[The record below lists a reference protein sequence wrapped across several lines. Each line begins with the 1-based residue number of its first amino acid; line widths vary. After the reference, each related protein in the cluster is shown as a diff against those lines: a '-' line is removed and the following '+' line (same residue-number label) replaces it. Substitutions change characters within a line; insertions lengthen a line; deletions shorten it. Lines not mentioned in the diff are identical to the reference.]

1 MRTKRILAMA
11 AMAMMAVA
19 MWAQQCPVSVKWRVG
34 ENQARTFTAYIT
46 IKNISGETLDGGW
59 ALYYNKFSNTI
70 KMADGQPLD
79 LKPVVNFNYVCLSPN
94 ESYKPLKPGE
104 ELTVTVVSGGSF
116 RNISDKPD
124 GMHFVAEPGGK
135 AVAVKVDVA
144 PLENYNQFSVS
155 RFQNYADGNYV
166 YKQNAMS
173 NPDNQ
178 DCDVSEFAVMPMP
191 KEITLNAKGERIDVP
206 SEVAVVSKSVYLTNA
221 KNYLLRQ
228 LQRLGVSDEAKA
240 KFKITLDL
248 EPAISDNREYYVLE
262 VGKKG
267 IGITGQSAEAVLN
280 GVKTL
285 SSVLEF
291 MNCKQISCARVVD
304 YPDFHYRGMMLDIS
318 RNFTP
323 YADLLD
329 FIDRLAEYKVNVLQ
343 LHFCDDEA
351 WRLEIPGLPELTE
364 VGARKGYTLNDYE
377 AGFMMQTYAG
387 SGNPDDGK
395 APANGFITRS
405 QFVEMLKYA
414 HERGVKIIPEI
425 ETPGHARAA
434 IVAMRYRYKKYI
446 DTDAQKAN
454 YYRCYDLD
462 DKGRYESAQG
472 FGDNVL
478 NVAEPGT
485 YQLIMKVVREMQKMY
500 AEAGLR
506 LDVVHLGGDEVAKGC
521 WDNSPKVKQ
530 LMKENGFKNE
540 RDVAEHYFVTISKW
554 LAEQGIKVEGWQE
567 VSTGHSDEYNAKV
580 NPRLAGVNV
589 WSTIGSRDT
598 IAYSLANRGV
608 PVILSNVGNLYLDMV
623 YRMHEYE
630 NGLTWGGCVDEIT
643 SFETLPFNIYRSVRT
658 TYNGNEVNLDKA
670 AQGKPDILRKDC
682 ILGLQAQLWA
692 ETIRDYGM
700 VQEYVFPKIF
710 GLVERSWNASPEW
723 GEGSLNNEKYLA
735 DRAAYSMRIGRR
747 ELPHLN
753 RVGASFHLA
762 QPGAVV
768 ENGMLKVNTPFSG
781 VEVRYTFDGAEP
793 TEQSPLWTAPVAVP
807 DDVKQIKAKAYYLG
821 KTSVT
826 TRLMI
831 K

>member
-1 MRTKRILAMA
+1 MA
-11 AMAMMAVA
+11 LVAVA
-19 MWAQQCPVSVKWRVG
+19 MWAQQCPVSVRWQMG
-34 ENQARTFTAYIT
+34 ENSRRSFSAYFT
-46 IKNISGETLDGGW
+46 IKNTGSETLGNRW
-59 ALYYNKFSNTI
+59 ALYYNKFSNNI
-70 KMADGQPLD
+70 KMAEGQPLD
-79 LKPVVNFNYVCLSPN
+79 LKPVVNYNYVCLSPN
-94 ESYKPLKPGE
+94 DRYKPLAPGE
-104 ELTVTVVSGGSF
+104 EITVEVVSGGNF

-135 AVAVKVDVA
+135 ALAVQVEVA
-144 PLENYNQFSVS
+144 PLEEYKQFGVS
-155 RFQNYADGNYV
+155 GFKNYADGNYV
-166 YKQNAMS
+166 YRQNALS
-173 NPDNQ
+173 NPESNL
-178 DCDVSEFAVMPMP
+178 DCDVSEYAVMPMP
-191 KEITLNAKGERIDVP
+191 KQVTLNAKGERVDVP
-206 SEVAVVSKSVYLTNA
+206 AEVAVVSKSAYLTNA
-221 KNYLLRQ
+221 KNYLVRQ
-228 LQRLGVSDEAKA
+228 LQRLGVSDVAKA
-240 KFKITLDL
+240 KFKITLSI
-248 EPAISDNREYYVLE
+248 EPAVSENREAYVLE

-267 IGITGQSAEAVLN
+267 ITVAGQSAEGVLN

-285 SSVLEF
+285 TSVLEF

-318 RNFTP
+318 RNFIP
-323 YADLLD
+323 YNDLLD

-364 VGARKGYTLNDYE
+364 VGARKGHTLNDYE

-395 APANGFITRS
+395 APANGYITRS

-446 DTDAQKAN
+446 DTDEQKAN
-454 YYRCYDLD
+454 YYRCFDLD

-485 YQLIMKVVREMQKMY
+485 YRLLMKVVRELQNMY
-500 AEAGLR
+500 ADAGQR
-506 LDVVHLGGDEVAKGC
+506 LDIVHLGGDEVAKGC

-530 LMKENGFKNE
+530 LMKENNYKNE
-540 RDVAEHYFVTISKW
+540 RDVAEHYFLTITDW

-567 VSTGHSDEYNAKV
+567 VSTGHSDDYNAKV
-580 NPRLAGVNV
+580 NPMLAGVNV

-658 TYNGNEVNLDKA
+658 AYNGEPVDLEKTA
-670 AQGKPDILRKDC
+670 KGKPDIKRKDC
-682 ILGLQAQLWA
+682 IVGLQAQLWA
-692 ETIRDYGM
+692 ETIRNYGM

-710 GLVERSWNASPEW
+710 GLVERAWNASPAW
-723 GEGSLNNEKYLA
+723 GEGSLDEAKYLA

-747 ELPHLN
+747 ELPHLS

-768 ENGMLKVNTPFSG
+768 EGGMLKVNTAFSG
-781 VEVRYTFDGAEP
+781 VDVRYTFDGSEP
-793 TEQSPLWTAPVAVP
+793 TEQSPMWSAPVQVP
-807 DDVKQIKAKAYYLG
+807 DGVKQIKVKAFYLG
-821 KTSVT
+821 KQSVT
-826 TRLMI
+826 TRLDV